1 MNKIVIGIDIGG
13 STTKIVAFDR
23 DGGLI
28 EPISVK
34 ADDPQTS
41 AYGAFGKFTG
51 ANGIA
56 LSDIERVMITGVGSS
71 FISDNIYGLECRFR
85 PEFDCVGAA
94 RRLSREDNRAQIQ
107 HS

>member
-41 AYGAFGKFTG
+41 AYGAFGKFT
-51 ANGIA
+51 
-56 LSDIERVMITGVGSS
+56 
-71 FISDNIYGLECRFR
+71 
-85 PEFDCVGAA
+85 
-94 RRLSREDNRAQIQ
+94 
-107 HS
+107 

>member
-56 LSDIERVMITGVGSS
+56 LSDIERSSRTTYTGSNAASDQNSTASARADSGSRGS
-71 FISDNIYGLECRFR
+71 MR
-85 PEFDCVGAA
+85 
-94 RRLSREDNRAQIQ
+94 
-107 HS
+107 H